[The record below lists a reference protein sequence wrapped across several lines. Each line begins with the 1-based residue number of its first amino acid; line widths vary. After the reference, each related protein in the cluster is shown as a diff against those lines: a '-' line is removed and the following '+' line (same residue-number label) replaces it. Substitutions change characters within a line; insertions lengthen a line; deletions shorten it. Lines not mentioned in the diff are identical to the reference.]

1 MRKATL
7 IVIIII
13 ILGAIGYRLHS
24 RSTDSHQLAQQQAL
38 AQFAALPG
46 YRLLKQQEPQLW
58 HEVRES
64 FLHSLAAGHSQQQ
77 AIGEVRGQLTEL
89 VNLRIVKADDRA
101 VTNYITV
108 AVQEMQALNTVSA
121 ESCYRF
127 LYPQVSGGV
136 NIGTLL
142 SSQMNQADQ
151 QALEQLFLHSLG
163 SDRTRDIKA
172 AHNAL
177 NEVVKRLYPHWGNQ
191 LQQLNQPEDLATDHQ
206 KLCVMSI
213 DLYRTIL
220 KLPQPEAAN
229 LIRQMVVG

>member
-1 MRKATL
+1 MRKATFIL
-7 IVIIII
+7 LTIIM
-13 ILGAIGYRLHS
+13 LGAIGYHFYTPA
-24 RSTDSHQLAQQQAL
+24 TDSRQLAQQQAL
-38 AQFAALPG
+38 AQFSALPG

-58 HEVRES
+58 QEVRES
-64 FLHSLAAGHSQQQ
+64 FVHSLAAGHSQQQ

-89 VNLRIVKADDRA
+89 VNLRIVKADDNA
-101 VTNYITV
+101 VTNYIAV
-108 AVQEMQALNTVSA
+108 AVQEMQALNKISA

-127 LYPQVSGGV
+127 LYPQVSGGI
-136 NIGTLL
+136 NIGLLL
-142 SSQMNQADQ
+142 SPQMNQADQ
-151 QALEQLFLHSLG
+151 DALEQLFLHSQG
-163 SDRTRDIKA
+163 GDRKRDTAA

-177 NEVVKRLYPHWGNQ
+177 NGVVKRLYPHWGSE

>member
-13 ILGAIGYRLHS
+13 ILSAIGYRLHS
-24 RSTDSHQLAQQQAL
+24 RSTVSHQLAQQQAL
-38 AQFAALPG
+38 AQFATLPG

-58 HEVRES
+58 QEVRES
-64 FLHSLAAGHSQQQ
+64 FLHSLAAGHSQLQ

-89 VNLRIVKADDRA
+89 VNLRIVKADDLA
-101 VTNYITV
+101 VTDYITV
-108 AVQEMQALNTVSA
+108 AVQEMQALNAVLA

-142 SSQMNQADQ
+142 SPKMNQADQ
-151 QALEQLFLHSLG
+151 QALEQLFLHSQG
-163 SDRTRDIKA
+163 SDRARDIKA

-177 NEVVKRLYPHWGNQ
+177 NEVVERLYPHWGNQ

>member
-1 MRKATL
+1 VRKATL

-13 ILGAIGYRLHS
+13 ILSAIGYRLHS
-24 RSTDSHQLAQQQAL
+24 RSTVSHQLAQQQAL
-38 AQFAALPG
+38 AQFATLPG

-58 HEVRES
+58 QEVRES
-64 FLHSLAAGHSQQQ
+64 FLHSLAAGHSQLQ

-89 VNLRIVKADDRA
+89 VNLRIVKADDLA
-101 VTNYITV
+101 VTDYITV
-108 AVQEMQALNTVSA
+108 AVQEMQALNAVSA

-142 SSQMNQADQ
+142 SPKMNQADQ
-151 QALEQLFLHSLG
+151 QALEQLFLHSQG
-163 SDRTRDIKA
+163 SDRARDIKA

-177 NEVVKRLYPHWGNQ
+177 NEVVERLYPHWGNQ

>member
-7 IVIIII
+7 ILIIIV
-13 ILGAIGYRLHS
+13 ILGAIGYRS
-24 RSTDSHQLAQQQAL
+24 YTPSTDSRQHAQQQAL
-38 AQFAALPG
+38 AQFSALPG

-58 HEVRES
+58 QEVSES
-64 FLHSLAAGHSQQQ
+64 FMHSLAAGHSQQQ

-101 VTNYITV
+101 VTGYIAV
-108 AVQEMQALNTVSA
+108 AVQEMQALNKISA

-136 NIGTLL
+136 NIGELL
-142 SSQMNQADQ
+142 SPQMNQVDEE
-151 QALEQLFLHSLG
+151 ALEQLFLHSQG
-163 SDRTRDIKA
+163 GDRPRDIAA

-177 NEVVKRLYPHWGNQ
+177 NDVVKRLYPQWGNQ

-220 KLPQPEAAN
+220 TLPQPKAAN

>member
-1 MRKATL
+1 MRKATFIL
-7 IVIIII
+7 LTIIM
-13 ILGAIGYRLHS
+13 LGAIGYHFYTPA
-24 RSTDSHQLAQQQAL
+24 TDSRQLAQQQAL
-38 AQFAALPG
+38 AQFSALPG

-58 HEVRES
+58 QEVRES
-64 FLHSLAAGHSQQQ
+64 FVHSLAAGHSQQQ

-89 VNLRIVKADDRA
+89 VNLRIVKADDNA
-101 VTNYITV
+101 VTNYIAV
-108 AVQEMQALNTVSA
+108 AVQEMQALNKISA

-127 LYPQVSGGV
+127 LYPQVSGGI
-136 NIGTLL
+136 NIGLLL
-142 SSQMNQADQ
+142 SPQMNQADQ
-151 QALEQLFLHSLG
+151 DALEQLFLHSQG
-163 SDRTRDIKA
+163 GDRKRDTAA

-177 NEVVKRLYPHWGNQ
+177 NGVVKRLYPQWGSE

>member
-13 ILGAIGYRLHS
+13 FGAIGYRFHTPAT
-24 RSTDSHQLAQQQAL
+24 TDPRQLAQQQAL
-38 AQFAALPG
+38 VQFAALPG

-58 HEVRES
+58 QELRES
-64 FLHSLAAGHSQQQ
+64 FLRSIAAGHSQQQ

-89 VNLRIVKADDRA
+89 VNLRIVKADDSA
-101 VTNYITV
+101 VMNYIAV
-108 AVQEMQALNTVSA
+108 AVQEMQALNSISA

-142 SSQMNQADQ
+142 SPQLNQADQ
-151 QALEQLFLHSLG
+151 EALKQLFLHSQG
-163 SDRTRDIKA
+163 NDQVRDVTA
-172 AHNAL
+172 AHDAL
-177 NEVVKRLYPHWGNQ
+177 NKVVKRLYPQWGNQ